1 MNYKKVLKY
10 ILVFVILIGLGY
22 LGYSF
27 LNRPI
32 EVSYVNPSN
41 EDFNETVLG
50 SGRVIPKDYVIL
62 SPEISAKITSINI
75 REGDYVNKGQALA
88 SLDSSSVD
96 NRVREINA
104 SINSANASYESI
116 VSTNYDLAEKE
127 RLRLELEL
135 ENLKREKDRYE
146 ILLNEGSI
154 PEIEFTRLEDQF
166 VILEKRLE
174 SAKITEL
181 SLSQD
186 GTEAKKALS
195 SISQSRANLQS
206 ARSDYSKYTISSPIS
221 GTVVRLNSSVGEVVQ
236 PGQTI
241 VEIADIREKYA
252 YVEVDEKNIT
262 KISLG
267 QKAYIYP
274 SSNPDI
280 AVESYVTKI
289 SNLVNK
295 ETGTVPIEV
304 SIPPESLDLFLI
316 DLSVTVELVINEN
329 KDALVLNASYI
340 LTEDGKTY
348 ILTEDEGIAKKLEI
362 TARGT
367 GAKRIISGNVS
378 SSTRVLDPQE
388 INENDKIKIKGEP

>member
-1 MNYKKVLKY
+1 M
-10 ILVFVILIGLGY
+10 
-22 LGYSF
+22 
-27 LNRPI
+27 
-32 EVSYVNPSN
+32 
-41 EDFNETVLG
+41 
-50 SGRVIPKDYVIL
+50 
-62 SPEISAKITSINI
+62 
-75 REGDYVNKGQALA
+75 
-88 SLDSSSVD
+88 
-96 NRVREINA
+96 
-104 SINSANASYESI
+104 
-116 VSTNYDLAEKE
+116 
-127 RLRLELEL
+127 
-135 ENLKREKDRYE
+135 
-146 ILLNEGSI
+146 
-154 PEIEFTRLEDQF
+154 
-166 VILEKRLE
+166 E

-195 SISQSRANLQS
+195 SVSQSRASLQS
-206 ARSDYSKYTISSPIS
+206 ARSDYSKYMINSPIS
-221 GTVVRLNSSVGEVVQ
+221 GTVVRLNSSAGEVVQ

-241 VEIADIREKYA
+241 FEIADISEKYA

-289 SNLVNK
+289 SNLVDK

-304 SIPPESLDLFLI
+304 AIPPESLDLFLI

-329 KDALVLNASYI
+329 KDVLVLNASYI
-340 LTEDGKTY
+340 LNEDGKTY
-348 ILTEDEGIAKKLEI
+348 ILTEDEGLAKKLEI

-378 SSTRVLDPQE
+378 SSTRILDPQE